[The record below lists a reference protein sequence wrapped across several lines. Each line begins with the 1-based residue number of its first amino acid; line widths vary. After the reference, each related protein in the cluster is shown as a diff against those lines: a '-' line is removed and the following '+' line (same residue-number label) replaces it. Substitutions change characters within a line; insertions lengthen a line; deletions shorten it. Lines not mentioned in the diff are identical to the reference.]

1 MGDDHNRTHVTSP
14 DDITREA
21 IASFDGAGDVRLR
34 QLMQALTRHLH
45 AFVAEVRL
53 TQQEWQRAID
63 TLTRTGAITDE
74 RRQEFILWSDA
85 LGVSMLVDALAVDR
99 PAGATESTVVG
110 PFWARGAP
118 IRGYGDSIGER
129 RSGAPVRVRGCV
141 LGTDGAPIG
150 GAAIEVWQNDTNEL
164 YSVQDPDAPEGHLRG
179 RFFSLDDGRYAFVG
193 VRPVPYRIPFD
204 GPVGEMLEATG
215 RHPWRPAHIHIA
227 VSAPGYAPLATH
239 IFDAESP
246 YLDSDAVFAVKPSL
260 IRTFDPRRPDDVEAP
275 DGVDGT
281 WYAVDDVDIV
291 LVAEQAR

>member
-1 MGDDHNRTHVTSP
+1 MTSP

-21 IASFDGAGDVRLR
+21 IASFDGADDERVRE
-34 QLMQALTRHLH
+34 LMQALTRHLH
-45 AFVAEVRL
+45 AFASEVQL
-53 TQQEWQRAID
+53 TQQEWQQAID
-63 TLTRTGAITDE
+63 VLTQTGAITDE
-74 RRQEFILWSDA
+74 RRQEFILWSDV

-118 IRGYGDSIGER
+118 VRGYGDSIGER
-129 RSGAPVRVRGCV
+129 QSGAPVRVRGRI
-141 LGTDGAPIG
+141 LGTDGAAIA

-179 RFFSLDDGRYAFVG
+179 RFVSEDDGRYAFVG
-193 VRPVPYRIPFD
+193 VRPVPYRIPYD

-227 VSAPGYAPLATH
+227 VSADGYEPLATH

-260 IRTFDPRRPDDVEAP
+260 IRAFEPRQPDDVDAP

-281 WYAVDDVDIV
+281 WYAVDGMDIV
-291 LVAEQAR
+291 LVEGQTR

>member
-1 MGDDHNRTHVTSP
+1 
-14 DDITREA
+14 
-21 IASFDGAGDVRLR
+21 
-34 QLMQALTRHLH
+34 MQALTRHLH
-45 AFVAEVRL
+45 ALVAEVRL
-53 TQQEWQRAID
+53 TQVEWRQAVAS
-63 TLTRTGAITDE
+63 LTKTGAITDD

-85 LGVSMLVDALAVDR
+85 LGISMLVDALAVER

-110 PFWARGAP
+110 PFWASGAPLRRNGESIGLRRSGPPLRVRGRILATNGAP
-118 IRGYGDSIGER
+118 I
-129 RSGAPVRVRGCV
+129 A
-141 LGTDGAPIG
+141 

-179 RFFSLDDGRYAFVG
+179 RFVSEADGSYAFVG

-227 VSAPGYAPLATH
+227 VTAPGYESLATH
-239 IFDAESP
+239 VVDAESP

-260 IRTFDPRRPDDVEAP
+260 IRTFDTREPEDPDAP

-281 WYAVDDVDIV
+281 WYALDGLDIV
-291 LVAEQAR
+291 LAEEQVDRRSG

>member
-1 MGDDHNRTHVTSP
+1 VTSG
-14 DDITREA
+14 DDITRDA
-21 IASFDGAGDVRLR
+21 IASFDGTSDARLR
-34 QLMQALTRHLH
+34 ELMQVLTRHLH
-45 AFVAEVRL
+45 AFVSEVRL
-53 TQQEWQRAID
+53 TQEEWQEAVKV
-63 TLTRTGAITDE
+63 LTATGEITDE

-85 LGVSMLVDALAVDR
+85 LGISMLVDALAVER

-118 IRGYGDSIGER
+118 LRRYGESIGER
-129 RSGAPVRVRGCV
+129 RSGAPVRVRGRIF
-141 LGTDGAPIG
+141 GTDGAPIA

-179 RFFSLDDGRYAFVG
+179 RFLSEEDGRYAFVG

-227 VSAPGYAPLATH
+227 VSAQGYEPLATH

-260 IRTFDPRRPDDVEAP
+260 IQTFETREPGDADTPEGA
-275 DGVDGT
+275 DGT
-281 WYAVDDVDIV
+281 WFALEDLDIV
-291 LVAEQAR
+291 LVEQHAR

>member
-1 MGDDHNRTHVTSP
+1 MTSP

-21 IASFDGAGDVRLR
+21 IASFDGADDERVRG
-34 QLMQALTRHLH
+34 LMQALTRHLH
-45 AFVAEVRL
+45 AFASEVQL
-53 TQQEWQRAID
+53 TQQEWQQAID
-63 TLTRTGAITDE
+63 VLTQTGAITDE
-74 RRQEFILWSDA
+74 RRQEFILWSDV

-118 IRGYGDSIGER
+118 VRGYGDSIGER
-129 RSGAPVRVRGCV
+129 QSGAPVRVRGRI
-141 LGTDGAPIG
+141 LGTDGAAIA

-179 RFFSLDDGRYAFVG
+179 RFVSEDDGRYAFVG
-193 VRPVPYRIPFD
+193 VRPVPYRIPYD

-227 VSAPGYAPLATH
+227 VSADGYEPLATH

-260 IRTFDPRRPDDVEAP
+260 IRAFEPRQPDDVDAP
-275 DGVDGT
+275 HGVDGT
-281 WYAVDDVDIV
+281 WYAVDGMDIV
-291 LVAEQAR
+291 LVEGQAR

>member
-1 MGDDHNRTHVTSP
+1 MTSP

-21 IASFDGAGDVRLR
+21 IASFDGADDKRVLE
-34 QLMQALTRHLH
+34 LMQALTRHLH
-45 AFVAEVRL
+45 AFASEVQL
-53 TQQEWQRAID
+53 TQQEWQKAID
-63 TLTRTGAITDE
+63 VLTQTGAITDE

-85 LGVSMLVDALAVDR
+85 LGVSMLVDALAVER

-129 RSGAPVRVRGCV
+129 RSGAPVRVRGRI
-141 LGTDGAPIG
+141 LGTDGTSIA

-164 YSVQDPDAPEGHLRG
+164 YSVQDPEAPEGHLRG
-179 RFFSLDDGRYAFVG
+179 HFVSQDDGGYAFVG
-193 VRPVPYRIPFD
+193 VRPVPYRIPYD

-227 VSAPGYAPLATH
+227 VSADGYEPLATH
-239 IFDAESP
+239 IFDADSP

-260 IRTFDPRRPDDVEAP
+260 IRAFEPRHPDDPDAP

-281 WYAVDDVDIV
+281 WYAVEGLDIV